1 MSDRITIIEQD
12 ITTVTNGIVCHQV
25 NCRGRMGSGV
35 ALSIAKKWPIVERE
49 YRYLCDRTHP
59 LHKNLGECQ
68 IVEIHSPLFVCNIF
82 GQDGYG
88 SPKDGKQYTN
98 YEAVEQA
105 FSTLGKITRDVDD
118 LNFYLQTAYIPWMM
132 GLS

>member
-1 MSDRITIIEQD
+1 
-12 ITTVTNGIVCHQV
+12 
-25 NCRGRMGSGV
+25 MGSGV
-35 ALSIAKKWPIVERE
+35 ALSIAKKWPIVEKE

-68 IVEIHSPLFVCNIF
+68 IIEIHRPLFVCNIF

-105 FSTLGKITRDVDD
+105 FSTLGKITSDVDD

-132 GLS
+132 GCYRGGGDWNRYREIIEKHLTYKIVYCKWKG